1 MPGTRRTPINRQHT
15 PLITPTVLG
24 LYRRALKL
32 RKVESAG
39 KYRDTIGDLNA
50 SLTKVALE
58 ELLQL
63 DAPEYDG

>member
-1 MPGTRRTPINRQHT
+1 MQRYGGGRAFRHDVEFGQILAD
-15 PLITPTVLG
+15 LI
-24 LYRRALKL
+24 RALKL